1 MADLSQTLREQVLN
15 AREQQHAVSIQGN
28 NSKHFLGNLCDAQ
41 TLDVS
46 AHNGILHYEPTE
58 LVLTAR
64 AGTLISDITRC
75 LDEHQQMLAFEPPAF
90 ADKATLGGT
99 IACNLSGPRRPY
111 AGSARDFVL
120 GCRIINGQGQ
130 ILKFGGEVMKNVA
143 GYDVSRLMTG
153 SMGTLGILLDISIKV
168 VPKPP
173 MELTIKKEVDNEKA
187 LQVMSRWG
195 QRPMPVSAACH
206 DGNHLYFRLSGSE
219 SALKS
224 AHNKMGGDRV
234 DNGED
239 FWKRLREHTHAFFDA
254 NKPLWRLSLPA
265 NTPLFDLD
273 GKEFIDWGGAQR
285 WLVSSVDADRIRAIS
300 SKAGGHASLYRRM
313 DSEVETFH
321 PLSESM
327 LYIHTR
333 IKQAFDPDNIFNPG
347 RIYKTL

>member
-1 MADLSQTLREQVLN
+1 MSDLSQTLREQVLD
-15 AREQQHAVSIQGN
+15 AREHQQPVSIQGN
-28 NSKHFLGNLCDAQ
+28 NTKGFLGNSGA
-41 TLDVS
+41 TPILDTS
-46 AHNGILHYEPTE
+46 AHSGILHYEPTE

-64 AGTLISDITRC
+64 AGTLLSDITQC
-75 LDEHQQMLAFEPPAF
+75 LDEHQQMLAFEPPGF
-90 ADKATLGGT
+90 GDKATLGGT

-111 AGSARDFVL
+111 AGAARDFVL
-120 GCRIINGQGQ
+120 GCCIINGQGQ
-130 ILKFGGEVMKNVA
+130 VLKFGGEVMKNVA

-153 SMGTLGILLDISIKV
+153 AMGTLGILLDISIKV

-173 MELTIKKEVDNEKA
+173 MELTIRKEVDNEQA
-187 LQVMSRWG
+187 LQVMSRWR

-224 AHNKMGGDRV
+224 AQNKMGGDRV

-239 FWKRLREHTHAFFDA
+239 FWERLREHKHAFFDI

-265 NTPLFDLD
+265 NTPLFNLD
-273 GKEFIDWGGAQR
+273 GKQFIDWGGAQR
-285 WLVSSVDADRIRAIS
+285 WLVSSMDADKIRALTY
-300 SKAGGHASLYRRM
+300 KAGGHASLYRRM

-321 PLSESM
+321 PLPEAM
-327 LYIHTR
+327 LPIHQR

-347 RIYKTL
+347 RMYKTI